1 MTLPAT
7 IVAGNWKMNTDLATG
22 VDLAAAIA
30 DGVDGLGDVGVV
42 VCPPFISLAA
52 VRQAVSNR
60 PVSVGAQ
67 NMHHDDSGAF
77 TGEVSPVMLAGVC
90 DYVLLGHSERR
101 QMYGETDEM
110 VGRKVAA
117 AMAHGLRPIICV
129 GETLEQR
136 EAGNATEIVR
146 WQVTSALAEIDAGAA
161 NELVIAYEPV
171 WAIGTGRAATPQIA
185 DQIMGGAI
193 RSTVQAALGSQAA
206 AAMPLLYGGSVN
218 AGNAREYASVA
229 NINGALVGGASLDA
243 DSFLAIARLFG
254 DGNDR

>member
-1 MTLPAT
+1 
-7 IVAGNWKMNTDLATG
+7 
-22 VDLAAAIA
+22 
-30 DGVDGLGDVGVV
+30 
-42 VCPPFISLAA
+42 
-52 VRQAVSNR
+52 
-60 PVSVGAQ
+60 
-67 NMHHDDSGAF
+67 MHHDDSGAF

-101 QMYGETDEM
+101 QMFGETDEM

-117 AMAHGLRPIICV
+117 AVAHGLRPIVCV

-146 WQVTSALAEIDAGAA
+146 WQVTSALAEIDAGSA

-185 DQIMGGAI
+185 DQMMG
-193 RSTVQAALGSQAA
+193 AALGSPAA
-206 AAMPLLYGGSVN
+206 ATMPLLYGGSVN

-254 DGNDR
+254 DGKDR

>member
-1 MTLPAT
+1 
-7 IVAGNWKMNTDLATG
+7 MNTDLATG
-22 VDLAAAIA
+22 VNLAWAIA
-30 DGVDGLGDVGVV
+30 AGVDGLGDVGVV

-52 VRQAVSNR
+52 VREAISNR
-60 PVSVGAQ
+60 PVSIGAQ

-101 QMYGETDEM
+101 QMFGETDEM

-117 AMAHGLRPIICV
+117 AVAHGLRPIVCV

-146 WQVTSALAEIDAGAA
+146 WQVTSALAEIDAGSA

-185 DQIMGGAI
+185 DQMMGGAI
-193 RSTVQAALGSQAA
+193 RSTAA
-206 AAMPLLYGGSVN
+206 ATMPLLYGGSVN

-254 DGNDR
+254 DGKDR